1 MNYGFR
7 KDVQKQRFFAG
18 CKIESMQSTCCF
30 FQQHQPTFDRTANG
44 KPRETLHE
52 AACYGNVTLRFR
64 IVNLIIADAS
74 CTINVNPA

>member
-1 MNYGFR
+1 MVSVRGTKTTLFCGMQNR
-7 KDVQKQRFFAG
+7 IHAKNLLFFFSS
-18 CKIESMQSTCCF
+18 IS
-30 FQQHQPTFDRTANG
+30 QHLTGTANG

-64 IVNLIIADAS
+64 IVSLIIADAS

>member
-1 MNYGFR
+1 MVSVRVHKNNSLLR
-7 KDVQKQRFFAG
+7 DAKENP
-18 CKIESMQSTCCF
+18 CKEPAVFSSSIN
-30 FQQHQPTFDRTANG
+30 QHLTGTANG